1 LRTFSVN
8 PRYVRVGAVLAT
20 LLLLVGGAVLLA
32 GLATYYYLAPTLPEV
47 AQLRDV
53 HLQVPLRIYTRDG
66 RLLAQIGEQ
75 RRIPVRFEEVPKQV
89 VNAFLAAEDDRFFS
103 HGGIDTT
110 GLVRALIVTAATG
123 EARQGG
129 STITMQLA
137 RNMFLTPEKQLRR
150 KLREIFLAFRI
161 ESEFSKQEILTLYL
175 NKIFLGERAYGVAAA
190 AEVYYGKDLQ
200 ELSIA
205 EIATIAALP
214 KAPSTLNPIANPE
227 RARQRRAYVLRRML
241 EKGYITSAQHDAA
254 AAVPIETTE
263 HGARVEVDAPYVAEM
278 VRAELADKYGDELYS
293 AGYEVR
299 TSIDSR
305 LQRAADWSL
314 RAALLE
320 YDRRHGWRG
329 ASGHGARP
337 PVDGRE
343 AVQMLEHFAPVGG
356 LVPAVVASVAAKSA
370 VAFGKDGRRYLLPWE
385 TGLAWARRADKNGV
399 PGAPP
404 REARDVVAPG
414 DVVFLLPSGGGFALL
429 AQIPLVQ
436 GAFVSLDPQD
446 GAVTALAG
454 GFDYYTSKFNRVVQA
469 KRQPGSSF
477 KPFIYSGALERGFTP
492 ASVILD
498 APVVIEGAGL
508 EEMWRPEN
516 DARTFY
522 GPTRLRDALAR
533 SRNLVSIRILRA
545 LGVDYALEYATRFGF
560 DSEEL
565 PHNLTLALGTAQLT
579 PLEMASGF
587 AVFANSG
594 FRVHPYLIER
604 VSDASGATLFA
615 SSPILACLECVVPIN
630 PPLPSPPDP
639 AATGGPNAPAA
650 PNDAAAVAGPA
661 APSPAAV
668 PAPLAL
674 SGPTPRTVGPNAPGV
689 TRLADLGD
697 GTTAPAAKNLA
708 PRVISAANAYL
719 MTDLMRDVIRRGTA
733 RRALA
738 LKRDDIAG
746 KTGTTNDRRD
756 TWFSGF
762 NADVVATAWV
772 GFDQEHSLGAGEE
785 GGHTALPMWVYFM
798 GEALAGR
805 PEHRLPQPEGIVSA
819 RISPTTGELARG
831 NDPDAIFEFF
841 LAGKLPGAGGVA
853 GDGAGLATTR
863 PGEKAEEPIF

>member
-1 LRTFSVN
+1 MRQFTFN
-8 PRYVRVGAVLAT
+8 DPRYVRIAAVLAT
-20 LLLLVGGAVLLA
+20 VAVLVVGAILLA
-32 GLATYYYLAPTLPEV
+32 GFATYYYLAPTLPEV

-53 HLQVPLRIYTRDG
+53 HLQVPLRVYTRDG

-103 HGGIDTT
+103 HGGIDTW
-110 GLVRALIVTAATG
+110 GLMRALAVTAVTH

-137 RNMFLTPEKQLRR
+137 RNMFLTPEKELRR

-200 ELSIA
+200 DLTIA

-241 EKGYITSAQHDAA
+241 EKGYITSAEHDAA
-254 AAVPIETTE
+254 AAAPIETTE

-329 ASGHGARP
+329 ASGHAARP
-337 PVDGRE
+337 PADARE
-343 AVQMLEHFAPVGG
+343 AAQMLEHFTPVGG
-356 LVPAVVASVAAKSA
+356 LEPAVVASVAAKSA
-370 VAFGKDGRRYLLPWE
+370 VALGKDGRRYVVPWE
-385 TGLAWARRADKNGV
+385 AGLAWARRTDRSGV
-399 PGAPP
+399 AGAPP
-404 REARDVVAPG
+404 HQASDVVAVG
-414 DVVFLLPSGGGFALL
+414 DVVYLLPSGGGFALL
-429 AQIPLVQ
+429 AQIPQVQ
-436 GAFVSLDPQD
+436 GAFVALDPQD
-446 GAVTALAG
+446 GAITALAG
-454 GFDYYTSKFNRVVQA
+454 GFDFYASKFNRVVQA

-492 ASVILD
+492 ATVILD

-516 DARTFY
+516 DARHFY

-545 LGVDYALEYATRFGF
+545 LGVDYALDYASRFGF
-560 DSEEL
+560 DAEEL

-594 FRVHPYLIER
+594 FRVTPYLVER
-604 VSDASGATLFA
+604 VTDASGATVYA
-615 SSPILACLECVVPIN
+615 ANPAVACLECAVPID
-630 PPLPSPPDP
+630 PPLPPPPDP
-639 AATGGPNAPAA
+639 TAAKGAAPAA
-650 PNDAAAVAGPA
+650 NAAAAGPPP
-661 APSPAAV
+661 PSPAAV
-668 PAPLAL
+668 PEPAATQ
-674 SGPTPRTVGPNAPGV
+674 GPTSHPVGALGAGV
-689 TRLADLGD
+689 TRLSELGD
-697 GTTAPAAKNLA
+697 GGTVPAAKNLA

-762 NADVVATAWV
+762 NADIVATAWI
-772 GFDQEHSLGAGEE
+772 GFDQERSLGAGEE

-819 RISPTTGELARG
+819 RISATTGELARG
-831 NDPDAIFEFF
+831 SDPDAVFELF
-841 LAGKLPGAGGVA
+841 LAGKLPGNGGVA
-853 GDGAGLATTR
+853 GDGAGMPTTK

>member
-1 LRTFSVN
+1 MRQFTISD
-8 PRYVRVGAVLAT
+8 PRYVRIGAVLAT
-20 LLLLVGGAVLLA
+20 LALLAVGAVLLA

-75 RRIPVRFEEVPKQV
+75 RRIPVRFEDVPKRV

-103 HGGIDTT
+103 HGGIDAF
-110 GLVRALIVTAATG
+110 GLTRALIVTSLTG

-137 RNMFLTPEKQLRR
+137 RNMFLTPEKKMRR
-150 KLREIFLAFRI
+150 KLREIFLSFRI

-190 AEVYYGKDLQ
+190 AEVYYGKDLAD
-200 ELSIA
+200 LSVA
-205 EIATIAALP
+205 EIATIAGLP
-214 KAPSTLNPIANPE
+214 KAPSTLNPVANPDG
-227 RARQRRAYVLRRML
+227 ARQRRGYVLRRML
-241 EKGYITSAQHDAA
+241 EKGYITQAEHDTAA
-254 AAVPIETTE
+254 AAPIETYE

-278 VRAELADKYGDELYS
+278 VRAELSEKYGEELYS

-329 ASGHGARP
+329 ASGHAARP
-337 PVDGRE
+337 PADGRE
-343 AVQMLEHFAPVGG
+343 ATQMLERFSPVGG
-356 LVPAVVASVAAKSA
+356 LVPAVVQSVAAKSA
-370 VAFGKDGRRYLLPWE
+370 IALGKDGKRYVLPWDA
-385 TGLAWARRADKNGV
+385 GLAWARRTARDGS

-404 REARDVVAPG
+404 RQASEVVAAG
-414 DVVFLLPSGGGFALL
+414 DVVYLLPSGGGFALL
-429 AQIPLVQ
+429 AQVPLVQ

-446 GAVTALAG
+446 GAITALAG
-454 GFDYYTSKFNRVVQA
+454 GFDYYASKFNRVVQA

-492 ASVILD
+492 ATMVLD
-498 APVVIEGAGL
+498 APIVIEGAGL

-516 DARTFY
+516 DSRHFY

-545 LGVDYALEYATRFGF
+545 LGIDYALDYATRFGF
-560 DSEEL
+560 DKDEL
-565 PHNLTLALGTAQLT
+565 PHNLTMALGTAQLT

-594 FRVHPYLIER
+594 FRVTPYLIER
-604 VSDASGATLFA
+604 VSDASGAVLFQA
-615 SSPILACLECVVPIN
+615 SPAVACLECAVPVE
-630 PPLPSPPDP
+630 PPLPPPP
-639 AATGGPNAPAA
+639 APPGAAPAA
-650 PNDAAAVAGPA
+650 AAAPSDGGPPP
-661 APSPAAV
+661 PSPAAV
-668 PAPLAL
+668 PLPL
-674 SGPTPRTVGPNAPGV
+674 PTGDATRGVVGADAPGV
-689 TRLADLGD
+689 TRLSDLGS
-697 GTTAPAAKNLA
+697 GSVPAPGKTRA

-772 GFDQEHSLGAGEE
+772 GFDQERSLGAGEE
-785 GGHTALPMWVYFM
+785 GGHTALPMWMYFM

-819 RISPTTGELARG
+819 RISPTTGELARP
-831 NDPDAIFEFF
+831 NDPDAMFELF
-841 LAGKLPGAGGVA
+841 LAGRLPGAGGVA
-853 GDGAGLATTR
+853 GDGAGAAAAK
-863 PGEKAEEPIF
+863 PGDKSDEPIF